1 MSAIKPQGIFPAM
14 ATPFDHNGEIW
25 KVKVEYNVSKW
36 NLTDV
41 AGYVVGGSTG
51 EIVLLSAEERYRLWE
66 WVAQYAGAG
75 KLLIAGTGAESVRE
89 TVAHTNKAAELGYKI
104 ALVVTPHYYKGVLN
118 NSAAQRL
125 FYGAVADQAKIPVML
140 YNLPQNTGIELMAD
154 AVAELS
160 HHPNIIGIKDSSGGV
175 GKIVRMGNE
184 TKPGFAVLTG
194 NAGTLAPA
202 LAAGA
207 VGGILALA
215 NAVPYACI
223 SIWEAHRT
231 RETEAAMDWQ
241 KRIERAGRLTTEKN
255 GVGGLKHAM
264 DLMGYYGGPPRL
276 PLVGPSPEAKR
287 EIEEAFADL
296 RG

>member
-14 ATPFDHNGEIW
+14 ATPFDSNGEVW

-89 TVAHTNKAAELGYKI
+89 TVAHTNKAAELGYKV

-118 NSAAQRL
+118 NSAAQRV

-140 YNLPQNTGIELMAD
+140 YNLPQNTGIELTAD

-175 GKIVRMGNE
+175 GKLIRMVNE
-184 TKPGFAVLTG
+184 VKLGFAVMTG
-194 NAGTLAPA
+194 NSGTLAPA

-231 RETEAAMDWQ
+231 READAAMDWQ
-241 KRIERAGRLTTEKN
+241 KRIERAGRLTTEKH

>member
-1 MSAIKPQGIFPAM
+1 MNAIKPQGIFPAM
-14 ATPFDHNGEIW
+14 ATPFDHNGEVW
-25 KVKVEYNVSKW
+25 KVKIEYNVSKW

-118 NSAAQRL
+118 NSAAQRV

-140 YNLPQNTGIELMAD
+140 YNLPQNTGIELTAD

-175 GKIVRMGNE
+175 GKIIRMVNE
-184 TKPGFAVLTG
+184 VKPGFVVLTG

-231 RETEAAMDWQ
+231 REPEAAMDWQ

>member
-14 ATPFDHNGEIW
+14 ATPFDSNGEIW

-66 WVAQYAGAG
+66 WVAQYSGAG

-89 TVAHTNKAAELGYKI
+89 TVAHTNKAAELGYKV
-104 ALVVTPHYYKGVLN
+104 ALVVTPHYYKGALN
-118 NSAAQRL
+118 NSAAQRV

-140 YNLPQNTGIELMAD
+140 YNLPQNTGIELTAD

-175 GKIVRMGNE
+175 GKLIRMVNE
-184 TKPGFAVLTG
+184 VKPGFAVMTG
-194 NAGTLAPA
+194 NSGTLAPA

-231 RETEAAMDWQ
+231 RESDAAMDWQ
-241 KRIERAGRLTTEKN
+241 KRIERAGRLTTEKH